1 MEAAKQEGGIEI
13 ATGRQRA
20 RMSSSRMIFIGA
32 MVLTALYVAWGIAKI
47 IL

>member
-13 ATGRQRA
+13 TTGGQRA
-20 RMSSSRMIFIGA
+20 QISGPRMIFIGA
-32 MVLTALYVAWGIAKI
+32 MVLTAFYVVWGITKM